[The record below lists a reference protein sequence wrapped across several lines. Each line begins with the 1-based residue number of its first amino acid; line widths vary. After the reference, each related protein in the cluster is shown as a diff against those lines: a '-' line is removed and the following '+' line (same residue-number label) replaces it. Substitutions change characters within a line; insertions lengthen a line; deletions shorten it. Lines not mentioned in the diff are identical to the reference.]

1 MTDSRLLLKMQI
13 IEVGVLSLPKCDN
26 NYKQY
31 VCPPAGAVNCLQYTY
46 SVYYFLHSKQVSAKR
61 MFIIKHLLSSIF
73 CITHYPLLL
82 IRDKNMGPQV
92 LPGCGTTK
100 TPSLL

>member
-1 MTDSRLLLKMQI
+1 MQI
-13 IEVGVLSLPKCDN
+13 IDVGVCNMRNVLSLPKCDN
-26 NYKQY
+26 NYIQY
-31 VCPPAGAVNCLQYTY
+31 VCPLAGAVNGLQCTY
-46 SVYYFLHSKQVSAKR
+46 SVYYFVHIKQMSAKR
-61 MFIIKHLLSSIF
+61 MFVIKHLLSNIF

>member
-1 MTDSRLLLKMQI
+1 MQI
-13 IEVGVLSLPKCDN
+13 IEVGVRDMRNVLSVPKCDYN
-26 NYKQY
+26 SIQY

-46 SVYYFLHSKQVSAKR
+46 SVYYFFHSKLQMSAKR
-61 MFIIKHLLSSIF
+61 MFIRIYCQIFF

-82 IRDKNMGPQV
+82 IRDRNMGPQV